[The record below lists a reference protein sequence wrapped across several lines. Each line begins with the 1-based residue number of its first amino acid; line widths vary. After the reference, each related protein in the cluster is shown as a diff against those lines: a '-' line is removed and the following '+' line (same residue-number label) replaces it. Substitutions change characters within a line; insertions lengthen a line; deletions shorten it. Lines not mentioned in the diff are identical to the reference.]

1 MERFVQIKKQINME
15 KSKIDMFIGLNA
27 ENFHTHDL
35 MMIKEKLEKMED
47 EKFILIQATQFQKPT
62 TIFLISFFLGIERF
76 WLDDVLLGII
86 KLLTFYGFFIWW
98 LVDLISAKDR
108 TKKYNYKKFLTA
120 CSYNW

>member
-1 MERFVQIKKQINME
+1 ME

-108 TKKYNYKKFLTA
+108 TKNITIRN
-120 CSYNW
+120 S